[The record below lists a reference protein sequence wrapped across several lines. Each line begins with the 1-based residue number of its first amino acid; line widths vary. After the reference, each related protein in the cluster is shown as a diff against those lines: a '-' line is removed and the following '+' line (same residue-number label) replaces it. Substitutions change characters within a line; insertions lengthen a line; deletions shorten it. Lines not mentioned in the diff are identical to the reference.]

1 MVYMIC
7 VYIEYIIFN
16 FKCDVKL
23 DVYLI
28 KLYIWLSKNK
38 SKIMKK
44 IGFKINKDDE
54 YFFYVYVGFIN
65 ISIVY
70 NLINCRS
77 YLVDNFDLKCWF
89 EYFFVIFCD

>member
-1 MVYMIC
+1 
-7 VYIEYIIFN
+7 
-16 FKCDVKL
+16 
-23 DVYLI
+23 
-28 KLYIWLSKNK
+28 
-38 SKIMKK
+38 MKK

-77 YLVDNFDLKCWF
+77 YLVDNFDLKC
-89 EYFFVIFCD
+89 